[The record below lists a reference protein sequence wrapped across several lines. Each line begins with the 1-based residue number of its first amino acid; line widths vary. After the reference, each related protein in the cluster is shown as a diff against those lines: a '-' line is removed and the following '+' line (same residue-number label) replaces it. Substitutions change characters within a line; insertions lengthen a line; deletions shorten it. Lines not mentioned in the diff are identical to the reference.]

1 MLSVNFGIWRMG
13 SVLHIPFCSHTGDI
27 SAALIGVFS

>member
-13 SVLHIPFCSHTGDI
+13 SVLHIPCSHTGDI